1 MTKKRMTAPIDQRH
15 EMAFLV
21 EDRSK
26 EEDILVSVEFSIK
39 ALIFCYTQVTERWEQ
54 NIHTLTNW
62 KLEDQVSHLSK

>member
-21 EDRSK
+21 ADRSK

-39 ALIFCYTQVTERWEQ
+39 ALIFCYTQVTER
-54 NIHTLTNW
+54 
-62 KLEDQVSHLSK
+62 